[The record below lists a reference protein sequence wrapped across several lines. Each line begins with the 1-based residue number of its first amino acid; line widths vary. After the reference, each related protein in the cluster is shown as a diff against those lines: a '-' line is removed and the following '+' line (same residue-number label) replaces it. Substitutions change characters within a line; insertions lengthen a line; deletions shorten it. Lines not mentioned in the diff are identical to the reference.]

1 MKPTLCILTIALIA
15 LPAMSG
21 AALSAPRTS
30 AENALLEKAIK
41 ACNGPQYPSGAR
53 PVVNYGRGTF
63 QCVEPGSTRR

>member
-1 MKPTLCILTIALIA
+1 MKHTIGVVAAVSLLSIL
-15 LPAMSG
+15 G
-21 AALSAPRTS
+21 AAGSAFGRS
-30 AENALLEKAIK
+30 AADQALLEKAIK